1 MVGKGG
7 IGREEMVGKRKVVGV
22 RRRKE

>member
-7 IGREEMVGKRKVVGV
+7 IGREEMVGKRKVVGM
-22 RRRKE
+22 RRGKE